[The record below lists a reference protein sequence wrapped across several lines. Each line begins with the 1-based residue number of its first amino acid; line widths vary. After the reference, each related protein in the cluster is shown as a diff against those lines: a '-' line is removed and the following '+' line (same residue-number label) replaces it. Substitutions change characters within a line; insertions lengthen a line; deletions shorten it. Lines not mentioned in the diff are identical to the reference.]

1 MQISFAAQGGNSSM
15 IAADCPLER
24 AGPEAIRHIE
34 IQDGD
39 EKQDVK

>member
-1 MQISFAAQGGNSSM
+1 M
-15 IAADCPLER
+15 IAADGPLKR

-34 IQDGD
+34 IQSGN